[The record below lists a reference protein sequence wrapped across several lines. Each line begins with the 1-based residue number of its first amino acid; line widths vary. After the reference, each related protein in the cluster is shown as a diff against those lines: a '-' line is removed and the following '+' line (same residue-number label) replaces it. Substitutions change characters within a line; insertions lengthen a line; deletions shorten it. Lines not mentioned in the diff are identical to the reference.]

1 LISPL
6 NEWPHMNEAP
16 NRFANEE
23 PPPFTVDNPAGT
35 SPFVIVADH
44 AGRYLPPRL
53 ERLGLSDTECASHIA
68 WDIGIGAVCGLMG
81 TGLDAVV
88 IRQNYSRLIIDCN
101 RMPGSV
107 ESILELSELTHV
119 SGNIDLSEAD
129 KAGRLAEIFQPY
141 HGRITAELDQRRDA
155 GRPTVLVAM
164 HSFTPV
170 YKVVARPWQV
180 GVLYNRDRRLAA
192 ALMELLRAEPG
203 LKVGDNEPY
212 TVSDATDYTIPV
224 HGEQRQLPHVAVE
237 IRQDL
242 IAEAAGQGW
251 WADLLVRLLPRAYE
265 RFIERRLT

>member
-1 LISPL
+1 
-6 NEWPHMNEAP
+6 MDEAP
-16 NRFANEE
+16 NRLVKDE

-44 AGRYLPPRL
+44 AGRYLPPGL
-53 ERLGLSDTECASHIA
+53 AQLGLSATECASHIA
-68 WDIGIGAVCGLMG
+68 WDIGIGAVCTLLGAA
-81 TGLDAVV
+81 LDAVV

-101 RMPGSV
+101 RMPGSA
-107 ESILELSELTHV
+107 ESILGLSELTPV
-119 SGNIDLSEAD
+119 SGNIDLSEAH
-129 KAGRLAEIFQPY
+129 KASRLTEIFQPY
-141 HGRITAELDQRRDA
+141 HGRITAELDRRRVA

-170 YKVVARPWQV
+170 YKGVARPWQV

-192 ALMELLRAEPG
+192 ALMALLRAEPG
-203 LKVGDNEPY
+203 LTVGDNEPY

-242 IAEAAGQGW
+242 IAEETGQRC
-251 WADLLVRLLPRAYE
+251 WADLLARLLPRAYAG
-265 RFIERRLT
+265 FIQRPAIK

>member
-1 LISPL
+1 
-6 NEWPHMNEAP
+6 MDEAA
-16 NRFANEE
+16 NRFANRE

-53 ERLGLSDTECASHIA
+53 AQLGLSDAECASHIA
-68 WDIGIGAVCGLMG
+68 WDIGIGPVCTLLG
-81 TGLDAVV
+81 TALDAVV
-88 IRQNYSRLIIDCN
+88 IRQSYSRLIIDCN
-101 RMPGSV
+101 RMPGSA
-107 ESILELSELTHV
+107 ESILGLSEFTHV
-119 SGNIDLSEAD
+119 SGNIDLSEAH
-129 KAGRLAEIFQPY
+129 KASRLAEIFQPY

-155 GRPTVLVAM
+155 GRPTVLIAM

-170 YKVVARPWQV
+170 YKGVARPWHV

-224 HGEQRQLPHVAVE
+224 HGEQRQLPHLAVE

-242 IAEAAGQGW
+242 IAEAAGQRR
-251 WADLLVRLLPRAYE
+251 WADLLARLLPRAHE
-265 RFIERRLT
+265 RFIERPALE